1 MSMSHSEDVSS
12 QLHQVFLMTGSCGV
26 SSCTVGGN
34 LSLTETDGD
43 IDDWDI
49 CPPEVVVLCGNKKKE
64 ALARE
69 AVSNT
74 QRRNAT
80 LITSSRGRALLLK
93 LNHDKS
99 LHF

>member
-12 QLHQVFLMTGSCGV
+12 QLHQVFLMTDSCGV

-34 LSLTETDGD
+34 FSLTETDGD

-49 CPPEVVVLCGNKKKE
+49 CLPEVIVLCGNKGTE
-64 ALARE
+64 ALTRE

-74 QRRNAT
+74 QRRNPT

>member
-1 MSMSHSEDVSS
+1 
-12 QLHQVFLMTGSCGV
+12 MTGSCGV
-26 SSCTVGGN
+26 SSCTVGGS

-49 CPPEVVVLCGNKKKE
+49 CPPEVVVLCGNKKTE

-74 QRRNAT
+74 QQRNPT
-80 LITSSRGRALLLK
+80 LITSFQG
-93 LNHDKS
+93 KS
-99 LHF
+99 FAVET